1 MSSPD
6 KGRCP
11 KSVLGC
17 IETKTA
23 KIQKI
28 VESFACAANRG
39 ILNFVPN
46 ESSRVKFYIHAS
58 VVATRRAKEAV
69 TIPYRAGAAFVDTIP
84 LIKTTYNH
92 VRTNLGNALPRAA
105 TTHPRAIYRIADGH
119 CQVNERGR

>member
-6 KGRCP
+6 KGRRP

-23 KIQKI
+23 RIQKI

-58 VVATRRAKEAV
+58 VVATRRVKEAV
-69 TIPYRAGAAFVDTIP
+69 TIPDRAAFVNTIP

-92 VRTNLGNALPRAA
+92 VGTNLGNALPRAA